1 MAENK
6 KSFVLYTDL
15 IHTVKHLTD
24 EQKGKLFMHILSY
37 VNDENPITEDV
48 IINLAFEPVKQQLKR
63 DLEKYEV
70 KKKQWSEAGKR
81 SAEARKVKKKE
92 TNLTTVNERSNRSTD
107 LTVNDNVNVNV
118 NVTDNVNVINNI
130 ESRKQDF
137 KKSLLPFLDKYGKEM
152 LKEFADYWTEHG
164 VNDKKMR
171 FEKQKSFGISRRLVT
186 WEKNNENWNVNKTNK
201 TKKSNYE
208 ANIEAN
214 RNRSWNQ

>member
-164 VNDKKMR
+164 VKDKKMR